1 MPHYGTGT
9 QTLSRERV
17 RSAAP
22 GHAATGPPAWAAAAR
37 RSTGAE
43 AGLDQVPTGRGIPR
57 QHLPR
62 HPPAGARTQHAGL
75 VNLVA
80 SDPTRRRD
88 SPIERGNG
96 EHGDRHTLQDR
107 SECGRV
113 GRDVVAGR
121 VTQQIDDNRGDTAR
135 RNQVETESRSRRRSV
150 RCAARASELRSG
162 CTSIRS
168 TASPSATAARISGP
182 SAYTGPPSSP
192 DRVTVGSPRTDR
204 PPIDSRAFLIGW
216 PSCRS
221 RIGADQS
228 TTTPALDAISGSTAM
243 PAWRTISAQEPS
255 PPTDGQ
261 LAPPRASTTASAA
274 SDPSNPDQLTPVR
287 ISTPSS
293 ASRAVQARTRPVA
306 RIAAGNTRPDDP
318 TNVGPKASAHARTA
332 SGGNARIAGST
343 RSRPSPYRLRKSS
356 SGSAWVRLSPD
367 RPASNKVRPND
378 RR

>member
-1 MPHYGTGT
+1 MPHHGTGT

-22 GHAATGPPAWAAAAR
+22 RSRSDRSARLGGRAAR

-96 EHGDRHTLQDR
+96 EHGDRHTLQER
-107 SECGRV
+107 CECGRV

-121 VTQQIDDNRGDTAR
+121 ATQQIDDNRGDTGPPQPGRDRVPIPAPFGEMCR
-135 RNQVETESRSRRRSV
+135 EGFG
-150 RCAARASELRSG
+150 LRSG

-261 LAPPRASTTASAA
+261 LAPPRASTTASGCE
-274 SDPSNPDQLTPVR
+274 
-287 ISTPSS
+287 
-293 ASRAVQARTRPVA
+293 RPVEPGPA
-306 RIAAGNTRPDDP
+306 DAGPHLDP
-318 TNVGPKASAHARTA
+318 ELGE
-332 SGGNARIAGST
+332 
-343 RSRPSPYRLRKSS
+343 S
-356 SGSAWVRLSPD
+356 SGPGPHQAG
-367 RPASNKVRPND
+367 RPH
-378 RR
+378 RRRKHPAR